1 MTEYYKNKK
10 INKTKLL
17 NFGFKKKNDTF
28 IYNQPILDEQFNLTI
43 LVDTQGNV
51 HTKLV
56 ETATNELYILHL
68 VEDACGDFVGKV
80 KKEYNDIL
88 ERLYKECFEPDVFK
102 TKQAQKLIEYIKERY
117 SNELEF
123 LWEKFANNAIVRR
136 KDNLKWYAAFLTVS
150 KEKLGFED
158 KTLAEIIDLRAEN
171 VDKIIDNKQIFPGY
185 HMNKK
190 HWITIILDGSV
201 PLETIKTKID
211 ESYELARNRKRGK

>member
-80 KKEYNDIL
+80 KKEYNDNL
-88 ERLYKECFEPDVFK
+88 WLVTNKKV
-102 TKQAQKLIEYIKERY
+102 IEA
-117 SNELEF
+117 
-123 LWEKFANNAIVRR
+123 ANRCRN
-136 KDNLKWYAAFLTVS
+136 
-150 KEKLGFED
+150 ED
-158 KTLAEIIDLRAEN
+158 KCF
-171 VDKIIDNKQIFPGY
+171 DNKVTINTLKENGY
-185 HMNKK
+185 LDLVVNP
-190 HWITIILDGSV
+190 ITKEVIN
-201 PLETIKTKID
+201 P
-211 ESYELARNRKRGK
+211 ESYVDLDSNTFVIV